1 MNASPEELSNPKRAE
16 SNIMSLINDIYANVA
31 FHFGFNRQHKQG
43 EPGCECR
50 ERGKYK
56 FNENKCTSSIFV
68 SLAVGSFNFCLGS
81 IWAAEEVTERT
92 IDACRSNHCHFD
104 LAVTSKDK

>member
-1 MNASPEELSNPKRAE
+1 
-16 SNIMSLINDIYANVA
+16 
-31 FHFGFNRQHKQG
+31 
-43 EPGCECR
+43 
-50 ERGKYK
+50 
-56 FNENKCTSSIFV
+56 
-68 SLAVGSFNFCLGS
+68 LGS